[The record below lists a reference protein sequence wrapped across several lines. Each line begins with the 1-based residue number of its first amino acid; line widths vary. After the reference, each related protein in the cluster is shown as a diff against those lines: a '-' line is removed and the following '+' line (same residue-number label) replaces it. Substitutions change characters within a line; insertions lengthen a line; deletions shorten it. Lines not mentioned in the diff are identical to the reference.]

1 MFATAKIPLAQAQVT
16 SDNTTGTQVT
26 NNDGVAEITGG
37 ETRGDNLFHS
47 FQDFSVPMNNEA
59 FFNNAD
65 NIGNIFSRV
74 TGGNISN
81 IDGIIRANGSANLFL
96 VNPAGIMFGEGASL
110 NLGGSF
116 YGSTADSILFEDGEF
131 SAADLDSPPLLTVN
145 APIGFS
151 FRDNPGDIASNG
163 ANLIVT
169 PEQTL
174 ALLGGNIN
182 VEGETVGGSG
192 SNVRLGS
199 LTQSGTIDLNE
210 NGSLSFPE
218 LAARGNVSL
227 SNEALVFV
235 QGNEGSSININA
247 ANLSLTSG
255 TLLVAGI
262 ASDSGFTDAQAGDI
276 SINLTEDLTMDNSAI
291 TNSNFGMGN
300 SGNVKVEAR
309 NVLFA
314 NGGTISNFS
323 DGISNIG
330 SISIMATEDISFEGV
345 SSTIFSGINNTL
357 GEQATGTLG
366 TIDLTAQNLNLEDGG
381 GISSAVANSNDSGDI
396 TVNVADT
403 IRIDGTGLITQADGT
418 VGELPSII
426 NSNISGGNGNSGNIK
441 IDAQNL
447 LLNNGGA
454 INAANLGTGNSG
466 DIDINVDSLSIT
478 ERGVITGAVFGAGNG
493 GDINI
498 DAEER
503 VSVMGNVNFLSFIS
517 AGIGLN
523 ATGEAGNI
531 KIETPQLILQ
541 DAAVDANVFGAGN
554 GGDIDIN
561 AEERVTVIGSSESSS
576 FISADIFSNATGEA
590 GNIKI
595 ETPQLILQDASVS
608 TDVLGNG
615 EGGTI
620 DISASD
626 YIELSNTSL
635 IQADVSPGSTGNGGN
650 LNIETGQLTLNDGS
664 QISATTLGNGNAGNV
679 TIIANESISLSGVNE
694 VSRGGIFASA
704 IIENGDSGN
713 IDLTTGELTISDGAI
728 IAASNFPSF
737 GENSTSAPGTG
748 EPGNITI
755 AADNIS
761 LESEG
766 RIEAVTQSETGTGA
780 NISLEVADT
789 ISLRGSSFISAEA
802 LGNANGGNLSIDTN
816 FIVAFPN
823 GNNDIIASAAQG
835 QGGNIDVVAES
846 LLGIEERPLNPFTND
861 INASSE
867 FGLDGDISIDTP
879 DINPLQGAAELPV
892 G

>member
-210 NGSLSFPE
+210 NGSLSFPK

-276 SINLTEDLTMDNSAI
+276 S
-291 TNSNFGMGN
+291 TNNRSH
-300 SGNVKVEAR
+300 K
-309 NVLFA
+309 
-314 NGGTISNFS
+314 
-323 DGISNIG
+323 
-330 SISIMATEDISFEGV
+330 
-345 SSTIFSGINNTL
+345 
-357 GEQATGTLG
+357 
-366 TIDLTAQNLNLEDGG
+366 
-381 GISSAVANSNDSGDI
+381 
-396 TVNVADT
+396 
-403 IRIDGTGLITQADGT
+403 
-418 VGELPSII
+418 
-426 NSNISGGNGNSGNIK
+426 
-441 IDAQNL
+441 L
-447 LLNNGGA
+447 LKE
-454 INAANLGTGNSG
+454 I
-466 DIDINVDSLSIT
+466 
-478 ERGVITGAVFGAGNG
+478 
-493 GDINI
+493 
-498 DAEER
+498 
-503 VSVMGNVNFLSFIS
+503 
-517 AGIGLN
+517 
-523 ATGEAGNI
+523 
-531 KIETPQLILQ
+531 
-541 DAAVDANVFGAGN
+541 
-554 GGDIDIN
+554 
-561 AEERVTVIGSSESSS
+561 
-576 FISADIFSNATGEA
+576 
-590 GNIKI
+590 
-595 ETPQLILQDASVS
+595 
-608 TDVLGNG
+608 
-615 EGGTI
+615 
-620 DISASD
+620 
-626 YIELSNTSL
+626 
-635 IQADVSPGSTGNGGN
+635 
-650 LNIETGQLTLNDGS
+650 
-664 QISATTLGNGNAGNV
+664 
-679 TIIANESISLSGVNE
+679 
-694 VSRGGIFASA
+694 
-704 IIENGDSGN
+704 
-713 IDLTTGELTISDGAI
+713 
-728 IAASNFPSF
+728 
-737 GENSTSAPGTG
+737 
-748 EPGNITI
+748 
-755 AADNIS
+755 
-761 LESEG
+761 
-766 RIEAVTQSETGTGA
+766 
-780 NISLEVADT
+780 
-789 ISLRGSSFISAEA
+789 
-802 LGNANGGNLSIDTN
+802 
-816 FIVAFPN
+816 
-823 GNNDIIASAAQG
+823 
-835 QGGNIDVVAES
+835 
-846 LLGIEERPLNPFTND
+846 
-861 INASSE
+861 
-867 FGLDGDISIDTP
+867 
-879 DINPLQGAAELPV
+879 
-892 G
+892 